1 MRTATSTPRRS
12 CPCQHISLSL
22 SSATAAEYGDT
33 TSLSRRLHKI
43 RSNDWHQQQSP
54 STISNGGFTPLHLA
68 AQHDHPAAVALLLS
82 EGRCHVDTGIV
93 NGDVSSSSFCGA
105 TPLHRASFSGA
116 VSAMRVLLDWGTC
129 NNPGGI
135 QTDILARDSSFGDLR
150 TPLHKAV
157 AGGRPMAVQL
167 LLMTLHQRNLLQRG
181 LAAVDSQG
189 LTPLELVK
197 HFTSLDAEELEREKC
212 SVRRWDGIA
221 GGCADWES
229 CQTLLE
235 GATSSKQNLTTH
247 IDLPEI
253 SPLNSITK
261 DQSSLLC
268 GNEDVCHD
276 GTCRTAA
283 WENAFRSALASSLET
298 SLGFS
303 GKPISAVPLIKKANR
318 PEETLQ
324 DMVISNKESERLPDS
339 LPSSANKDER
349 RKTFGRAC
357 DNCGTQSS
365 ALFRSANRFE
375 CMQCRRSRLS

>member
-1 MRTATSTPRRS
+1 MTMRTTTSSSRRS
-12 CPCQHISLSL
+12 CPCQLISLSL

-33 TSLSRRLHKI
+33 TSLSRRLHKV
-43 RSNDWHQQQSP
+43 RKNNLHKQKSP
-54 STISNGGFTPLHLA
+54 STISNGGITPLHLA

-82 EGRCHVDTGIV
+82 EGSCHVDTGIV
-93 NGDVSSSSFCGA
+93 DEDVSSSSFCGA

-116 VSAMRVLLDWGTC
+116 VSAMRVLLDWGTH
-129 NNPGGI
+129 NNRGRV
-135 QTDILARDSSFGDLR
+135 QTDILARDSSFGDWR

-167 LLMTLHQRNLLQRG
+167 LLMTLTQRNLLQRG
-181 LAAVDSQG
+181 LAEVDSQG

-197 HFTSLDAEELEREKC
+197 HFTSLDAEELEREK
-212 SVRRWDGIA
+212 SSLRRWDGIA

-235 GATSSKQNLTTH
+235 RATSNLTGH

-253 SPLNSITK
+253 SPLRSIRTNH
-261 DQSSLLC
+261 SSLL
-268 GNEDVCHD
+268 GANENVCHD
-276 GTCRTAA
+276 DTCLTAA
-283 WENAFRSALASSLET
+283 WEHAFRSALTSSLET

-303 GKPISAVPLIKKANR
+303 GKSISAVPLIKKAIR

-324 DMVISNKESERLPDS
+324 HTVISNKKSERLPDS
-339 LPSSANKDER
+339 SPSSANKDEL

-357 DNCGTQSS
+357 DKCGTQSS
-365 ALFRSANRFE
+365 ALFRSANGFV
-375 CMQCRRSRLS
+375 CKQCRRPRPP